1 MEGETVCKEENAQ
14 IWSRFLESRLDGLVD
29 EARPGMQ
36 VGSSSWTKRPRH
48 QGQAGW
54 AVTGARE
61 GEARGLSR
69 AVAAPPGV

>member
-29 EARPGMQ
+29 EARSGMQ

-48 QGQAGW
+48 RGQAG
-54 AVTGARE
+54 
-61 GEARGLSR
+61 
-69 AVAAPPGV
+69 